1 MTYKL
6 TPLEN
11 DIKNLYLSMGIQ
23 RPDQVDMDDIA
34 FKLDIWI
41 HEWKFKSRAR
51 SFKGMHSILLDSRI
65 SDQEKWQD
73 FGHELCH
80 ILNHEGNQ
88 INMPPAFLEFQE
100 VKANNFAMHFCVPT
114 FMILD
119 AGIPCTWNQATL
131 FVMETFNVTESFARK
146 RLLHFNNQVIGFEF
160 YEALR
165 RQWRVEEN
173 KFTVSYTTTNKDYAT
188 SFFRKGYL
196 NGEF

>member
-1 MTYKL
+1 
-6 TPLEN
+6 
-11 DIKNLYLSMGIQ
+11 MGIQ
-23 RPDQVDMDDIA
+23 RPDQVDIDDVA

-88 INMPPAFLEFQE
+88 IHMPPAFLEFQE

-119 AGIPCTWNQATL
+119 AGLPCTWNEATL

-146 RLLHFNNQVIGFEF
+146 RLLHFNNQVIGFEY

-173 KFTVSYTTTNKDYAT
+173 KFTVNYTTTNRDYAT